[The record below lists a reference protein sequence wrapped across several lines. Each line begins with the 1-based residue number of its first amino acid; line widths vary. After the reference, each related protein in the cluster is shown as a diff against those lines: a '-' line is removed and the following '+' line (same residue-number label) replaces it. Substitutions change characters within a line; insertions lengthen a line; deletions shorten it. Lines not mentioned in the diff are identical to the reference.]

1 MNKPLI
7 VDTRE
12 PYEYEQS
19 HVEGAI
25 NVSPAE
31 FLNGDLPPAFE
42 NVPKDMPIIMYC
54 KTGHRANTCSMILY
68 RFGFT
73 DITNGANEQRVR
85 QMLGI
90 KQHPVM

>member
-1 MNKPLI
+1 MDNLLI

-31 FLNGDLPPAFE
+31 FLSGELPAAFVG
-42 NVPKDMPIIMYC
+42 VPKDTSIIMYC
-54 KTGHRANTCSMILY
+54 RTGHRANTCSMILY
-68 RFGFT
+68 KFGFK
-73 DITNGANEQRVR
+73 DITNGTNEQRVR
-85 QMLGI
+85 QMLQKGELSAA
-90 KQHPVM
+90 